1 MDYKDY
7 YAALGVSRNT
17 SQDDI
22 QKAYR
27 KLARKFHPDVNRS
40 PGAEDRFKQIT
51 EAYEVLKDDKK
62 RSTYDRFGTAWKS
75 RGGPPPGFEGFDP
88 FEGGFRVNFGGRGP
102 GGGAGA
108 SGFSSFFDML
118 FGNRGG
124 GAGSPFGGAD
134 PFVEFGG
141 SPPGGSPPGGSSPG
155 GSPPGASSPF
165 GSGPGVRVQ
174 GQEQIVKLALT
185 LEEAAQGGLRDVT
198 VTDMLGRS
206 KTYNVN
212 LPAGI
217 RPGQKIRL
225 PGRGRSGGRGPTG
238 DLYLEVQVKTH
249 DRFRL
254 DGRDL
259 RTDIRVSPW
268 EAALGTNVTLKTLN
282 GSVKVR
288 IPPGSSTGRKI
299 RLRGK
304 GFPARDGE
312 GDLYAEI
319 RVMVPEKLTPREREL
334 FEELARESSF
344 KA

>member
-1 MDYKDY
+1 MEYKDY
-7 YAALGVSRNT
+7 YAALGVPRNA

-27 KLARKFHPDVNRS
+27 KLARKFHPDVNRAA
-40 PGAEDRFKQIT
+40 GAEDKFKEIT
-51 EAYEVLKDDKK
+51 EAYEVLKDEKK
-62 RSTYDRFGTAWKS
+62 RSTYDRFGSAWKS
-75 RGGPPPGFEGFDP
+75 RGGPPPGFEGFEP
-88 FEGGFRVNFGGRGP
+88 FEGGFRVNFGG
-102 GGGAGA
+102 GGQGA

-124 GAGSPFGGAD
+124 GGSPFGGGD
-134 PFVEFGG
+134 PFAGFGG
-141 SPPGGSPPGGSSPG
+141 AAGG
-155 GSPPGASSPF
+155 ASPF
-165 GSGPGVRVQ
+165 GGGGGARAQ
-174 GQEQIVKLALT
+174 GQDQTVKLALT
-185 LEEAAQGGLRDVT
+185 LEEAAQGGLRDIT
-198 VTDMLGRS
+198 VTDMLGHS
-206 KTYNVN
+206 KTYSVN

-217 RPGQKIRL
+217 RPGQKVRL
-225 PGRGRSGGRGPTG
+225 PGRGRGRGATG
-238 DLYLEVQVKTH
+238 DLYLEVQVKPH

-259 RTDIRVSPW
+259 HTEIRVSPW
-268 EAALGTNVTLKTLN
+268 EAALGTNVTVKTLN

-319 RVMVPEKLTPREREL
+319 RVMVPETLTPREREL
-334 FEELARESSF
+334 FEELARVSGF